1 MSDTAQGDDEQ
12 PVKNPIRRFCKSLL
26 RRIHPRQP
34 SALSEQDDAA
44 TATASIESCE
54 PVQGAI
60 NRVVQQAT
68 FDWGSFFAFEDGS
81 IELERCGVRQRFR
94 DFSELKRNLNPT
106 YVDGGRTDTDAM
118 WRLQP

>member
-1 MSDTAQGDDEQ
+1 MSDTAQGDEEQ

-34 SALSEQDDAA
+34 SALPEQDDAA
-44 TATASIESCE
+44 TATASIESFE
-54 PVQGAI
+54 PAQAAI

-81 IELERCGVRQRFR
+81 IELERFGVRQRFR
-94 DFSELKRNLNPT
+94 DFSELKCNLQRGWVDEGSGPT
-106 YVDGGRTDTDAM
+106 ADIAT
-118 WRLQP
+118 